1 MEDEGTAETVKSE
14 LSIFDPLPY
23 QVSHVKADWIRQD
36 PENNC
41 YGTNTA
47 TPIILN
53 FDHSPGLYLDFSDSF
68 IDMCVAIEGLST
80 EAAANNKTAFVNFA
94 MHSLFKDISF
104 SINNTKVEG
113 ENQMYAFKAY
123 LLAFLNSSQV
133 AKKHQLACAGWHDM
147 ANNFDLATNT
157 GHIAR
162 QVWTTGG
169 RDLYLAGPLYLDTW
183 MQDQYFTDQCDIS
196 LKFARNPPEFALQ
209 CCDPVKP
216 TGIKINIKRL
226 RLWVR
231 KVQVSPSVI
240 AGHHAGLARM
250 NARWNYNSHK
260 LFSYFE
266 NAGIDNISIPNIC
279 PGVYPKLIL
288 AMLVSTKAYNGDLA
302 LSPYNFR
309 HNNITSIGLKVNGQF
324 TPCEPYTPNFASTV
338 EDIKREY
345 VSLHLST
352 GHAGLMEDQNGILM
366 ADFAGGCTIFAFN
379 LSPDLFLSGHGE
391 PARLSNI
398 GIDIKFGSPLVGN
411 QVLLIMARYDTKI
424 EMTQLG
430 NVVLDPTQSAN

>member
-1 MEDEGTAETVKSE
+1 MSKMEDEDTAEMVKSE

-23 QVSHVKADWIRQD
+23 QVSHVKADWIRQE
-36 PENNC
+36 PENQC
-41 YGTNTA
+41 YGINTVA
-47 TPIILN
+47 PIIIK
-53 FDHSPGLYLDFSDSF
+53 FDRSPGLYLDFSDSF
-68 IDMCVAIEGLST
+68 IDVCVAIEGLGT
-80 EAAANNKTAFVNFA
+80 EKAANYKTTFVNFA

-123 LLAFLNSSQV
+123 ILAYLNSCQV
-133 AKKHQLACAGWHDM
+133 AKKHQMASTGREHDM
-147 ANNFDLATNT
+147 ANNFDVATNQ
-157 GHIAR
+157 GHVAR
-162 QVWTTGG
+162 QMWTTGG
-169 RDLYLAGPLYLDTW
+169 RDLHLAGPLYLDTW

-209 CCDPVKP
+209 CLEGTKP
-216 TGIKINIKRL
+216 TGLKINIKRL
-226 RLWVR
+226 RLWMR

-260 LFSYFE
+260 LFSYFH
-266 NAGIDNISIPNIC
+266 NAGIVNISIPNIC
-279 PGVYPKLIL
+279 PGIYPKLIL
-288 AMLVSTKAYNGDLA
+288 AMLVSNKAYNGDLG

-309 HNNITSIGLKVNGQF
+309 HNSITSIGLKVNGQF
-324 TPCEPYTPNFASTV
+324 TPSEPYTPNFSSAV

-379 LSPDLFLSGHGE
+379 LSLDLFLSGHGE
-391 PARLSNI
+391 PARLFNI
-398 GIDIKFGSPLVGN
+398 GIDIKFGASW
-411 QVLLIMARYDTKI
+411 QLIKSSYSCVA
-424 EMTQLG
+424 MT
-430 NVVLDPTQSAN
+430 PRSK